1 MAGDQPGPSIPLS
14 NEEKMRNKALYQ
26 KYIDITDPVMFNN
39 TISSYIDGLTNTS
52 SAYKGI
58 ANKSIELQAKLRQSK
73 LSKDATPLGIWTEN
87 DLNALRGVM
96 RSAYTNGQTI
106 DGFLDATYLN
116 PQYSI
121 APSGGPSFSKSVSTA
136 MHLVD
141 QNEAKALVSK
151 AYYTEFGFLPDTSTI
166 QDFMNKYNAT
176 AKKQVSKTVTTTTS
190 SGAGTGSTSS
200 TSTTVTTGKG
210 MDQEAFISDYLAK
223 NFNLDKV
230 TGGLAKDVINQL
242 QQTAT
247 NNLLPQMSDSDLIK
261 KVTRVISASDP
272 SVQKQILQEEM
283 QKIRDVA
290 GKLNPGVADITASGR
305 DISDIANSFVSLGTS
320 KGMNVSLNSPIIS
333 KLINYKDAKG
343 NIRVA
348 TSQEANG
355 EFIRDPNWVNSAEGI
370 NSLSNFASGLSRGMG
385 LA

>member
-106 DGFLDATYLN
+106 DGFLDATYLS
-116 PQYSI
+116 PQFGG
-121 APSGGPSFSKSVSTA
+121 APSKGPSFSKSVSTA

-141 QNEAKALVSK
+141 QNEAKALISK

>member
-26 KYIDITDPVMFNN
+26 KYIDITDPVIFNN

-141 QNEAKALVSK
+141 QNEAKALISK

-176 AKKQVSKTVTTTTS
+176 AKKQVSKTVTTTTT
-190 SGAGTGSTSS
+190 SGAGTGATSS
-200 TSTTVTTGKG
+200 TSQTVTTGKG

-230 TGGLAKDVINQL
+230 TGGLAKDVISQL

>member
-1 MAGDQPGPSIPLS
+1 MAGDQPGPSILLS
-14 NEEKMRNKALYQ
+14 NEEKLRNKALYQ
-26 KYIDITDPVMFNN
+26 KYVEQTDPVIFNN
-39 TISSYIDGLTNTS
+39 LVSSYIDGLANTS
-52 SAYKGI
+52 SVYKGI

-73 LSKDATPLGIWTEN
+73 LSKDATPLGVWTEN

-96 RSAYTNGQTI
+96 RSAYANGQTI
-106 DGFLDATYLN
+106 DGFLDATYLS
-116 PQYSI
+116 PQFSG
-121 APSGGPSFSKSVSTA
+121 APSKGPSFSKSVSTA

-176 AKKQVSKTVTTTTS
+176 ARKQVSKTVTTTTT
-190 SGAGTGSTSS
+190 SGAGTGATSS
-200 TSTTVTTGKG
+200 TSQTVTTGKG

-223 NFNLDKV
+223 NFKLDKV
-230 TGGLAKDVINQL
+230 TGGLVKDVISQL

-305 DISDIANSFVSLGTS
+305 DISEIANSFVSLGTS
-320 KGMNVSLNSPIIS
+320 KGMNVNLNSPIIS

-355 EFIRDPNWVNSAEGI
+355 EFIRDPNWINSAEGI